1 MAVLKVEDL
10 KMHYKTKMGYVKAV
24 DGISFELEAGESLG
38 IVGESGCGKTSVSMT
53 LLRILPENAEFKG
66 GHVWFNDNGKMVD
79 LVSLSEE
86 EMRHYRWKGI
96 SMVFQAA
103 MNSLNPVYRVG
114 DQIVEAILNHYPDTP
129 IDEARA
135 KVAKLFELV
144 TLDPKRMDQ
153 YPHQYSGGMKQ
164 RAVIALS
171 LSCDPRVIIA
181 DEPTTALDVIV
192 QDKILRELKKIQKEL
207 NMAMIYISHDIAVIA
222 EVSDKIAVMYAGK
235 FVEQADATTV
245 FKRPMHPYTF
255 LLMNAFPSHVGEKKK
270 LFTIPGEPPNLLNPP
285 TGCRFAPRC
294 PWATDKCR
302 AEEPEYKEVEKGH
315 YVACWYPLTEE
326 VRRDAFRK

>member
-1 MAVLKVEDL
+1 MAIIKVEDL

-24 DGISFELEAGESLG
+24 DGISFELEEGGSLG

-53 LLRILPENAEFKG
+53 LLRTLPENAHFMG
-66 GHVWFNDNGKMVD
+66 GHVWFNDNGNIVD
-79 LVSLSEE
+79 LAQLSEN

-103 MNSLNPVYRVG
+103 MNSLNPVYKVS
-114 DQIVEAILNHYPDTP
+114 DQIIEAILTHYPDTP
-129 IDEARA
+129 IDEARK
-135 KVAKLFELV
+135 KVERLFELV
-144 TLDPKRMDQ
+144 TLDPKRMDE

-164 RAVIALS
+164 RAVIALA
-171 LSCDPRVIIA
+171 LACDPKIIIA

-192 QDKILRELKKIQKEL
+192 QDKILRELKKVQDQL

-222 EVSDKIAVMYAGK
+222 EVSEKIAVMYAGK
-235 FVEQADATTV
+235 FVEQSDSTTV
-245 FKRPMHPYTF
+245 FKHPMHPYTF

-294 PWATDKCR
+294 PWVTDKCLN
-302 AEEPEYKEVEKGH
+302 EEPPYIEIEKGH
-315 YVACWYPLTEE
+315 FLACWHPLTEE
-326 VRRDAFRK
+326 VRQNELRK